1 MDFGDAPEEAA
12 FRTRLRTWL
21 ETNNPG
27 LPASSTDDDYWAGQA
42 AWHQSLYDGGFFGL
56 SWPTDIGGHG
66 MPSVFDVILDEEL
79 ALAGAPP
86 RPSLGYLVQGILHH
100 GSEEIRQRFFNNM
113 SKRAAD
119 MLKEEMEV
127 LGAVRLRDVEKAQ
140 QDIVA
145 IARKLEEE
153 GVIVTGAAAGE
164 AYVV

>member
-12 FRTRLRTWL
+12 FRARLRAWL

-66 MPSVFDVILDEEL
+66 LPSVYDVILDEEL

-100 GSEEIRQRFFNNM
+100 GSEDIQPAVPARDHQRARPLVPGLQ
-113 SKRAAD
+113 RARRR
-119 MLKEEMEV
+119 
-127 LGAVRLRDVEKAQ
+127 LGPR
-140 QDIVA
+140 
-145 IARKLEEE
+145 
-153 GVIVTGAAAGE
+153 GAPHPSGTATATTT
-164 AYVV
+164 